1 MSQAKVMYGLGAVL
15 FLLNVIG
22 FAIQGYL
29 IGLGGIF
36 LIAVFALYMLAVFL
50 YHRSAKRL
58 ATLLALI
65 FGLVAIV
72 GAFIAETQGG
82 GYLL

>member
-1 MSQAKVMYGLGAVL
+1 ML

-36 LIAVFALYMLAVFL
+36 LVAVFAFYMLAVFL
-50 YHRSAKRL
+50 YHGSAKRA